1 MKPQDISHL
10 VAVSRPTIA
19 PDGSF
24 AIFATSRPDAAA
36 NRNVGQLWRTDFAA
50 QPRRIT
56 RGVADSAPVLSPDG
70 SLLAFL
76 RGVEK
81 KGAQLHIADANGGEA
96 VQVTDVHGGVSD
108 FAWAPDGA
116 SFVFSARVAENG
128 RYGTVDGLG
137 DAAEAPRRVTG
148 YRWHANGLGYTIDR
162 PSHLFVVPVPDVS
175 AEPFYAPAPAVVP
188 EGSEKPK
195 PQVVYAEP
203 RQLTAAEGVT
213 YAGIAF
219 TPDGSRVLTTV
230 SELQPITVDLTSTV
244 VAVAIAD
251 GAERVVVAPE
261 ASLSVADIAVADDGT
276 IALLAYSV
284 GPSRT
289 DFVAPGMGLW
299 ILDGESPRALTDAA
313 TIDLGEVG
321 SHITVVGEDFLV
333 LNRTRGRVHA
343 LRVTR
348 TGDISTVIDGD
359 VEIGGLA
366 AAQAPAGLRVVA
378 TIASPNS
385 YGELLVV
392 DDSGSRVVT
401 NFGENLQAQ
410 GISTPTELTITG
422 RDGYPVHGW
431 LATPEGDGP
440 HPVILM
446 IHGGPYASYGVHVFD
461 EVQTLVDAGYAVAF
475 CNPRGSAGY
484 GTAHGRSIRQAMG
497 TVDFTDVIDFLEGAV
512 ASDPRLNGERVGVMG
527 GSYGGYL
534 TAWVTTQDH
543 RFAGAIVERGFLEPE
558 SFVGTSDI
566 GSFFGV
572 EYVGADPAQ
581 IAAQSPYAQADNV
594 TTPTLVIH
602 SELDFRCPLEQA
614 TRYYSKLKH
623 NGVETEMLIFPGEN
637 HELTRSGQ
645 PRHRLERFEAVLDWW
660 QRVLPVTS

>member
-1 MKPQDISHL
+1 MKPQDITQLIS
-10 VAVSRPTIA
+10 VSRPTIA

-24 AIFATSRPDAAA
+24 AVFATSRPDEVA
-36 NRNVGQLWRTDFAA
+36 NRSVGQLWRTDFVGA
-50 QPRRIT
+50 PRRIT
-56 RGVADSAPVLSPDG
+56 RGVADAAPALSPDG
-70 SLLAFL
+70 TQIAFL

-81 KGAQLHIADANGGEA
+81 KGAQLFVVDANGGEA
-96 VQVTDVHGGVSD
+96 IQVTDVHGGVSG
-108 FAWAPDGA
+108 FEWAPDGA
-116 SFVFSARVAENG
+116 SFVFAARVAENG

-137 DAAEAPRRVTG
+137 EAAEAPRKVTG
-148 YRWHANGLGYTIDR
+148 FRWHANGLGYTVDR
-162 PSHLFVVPVPDVS
+162 PSHLFVVPAPDLS
-175 AEPFYAPAPAVVP
+175 AEPFYAPAPAVIAD
-188 EGSEKPK
+188 GAEKPK
-195 PQVVYAEP
+195 PQVIPAEP
-203 RQLTAAEGVT
+203 RQITTGEGKT

-219 TPDGSRVLTTV
+219 TPDGSEVLTTV
-230 SELQPITVDLTSTV
+230 ADVQPTTIDLTTTV
-244 VAVAIAD
+244 VAVTVAD

-261 ASLSVADIAVADDGT
+261 ALLSVGDIAVAEDGT

-284 GPSRT
+284 GESRT

-299 ILDGESPRALTDAA
+299 VLDGATPRALTDTA

-321 SHITVVGEDFLV
+321 SHIVVVGDDFLV

-348 TGDISTVIDGD
+348 AGDVSTVIDGD
-359 VEIGGLA
+359 VELGGLA
-366 AAQAPAGLRVVA
+366 AADTAAGLRIVA
-378 TIASPNS
+378 TATSPDS
-385 YGELLVV
+385 FGELLVS
-392 DDSGSRVVT
+392 DAEGTRTAT
-401 NFGENLQAQ
+401 NFGAGLRAS
-410 GISTPTELTITG
+410 GIVTPKELTITG
-422 RDGYPVHGW
+422 RDGYPIHGW
-431 LATPEGDGP
+431 LAAPEGDGQ

-497 TVDFTDVIDFLEGAV
+497 TVDFNDVIDFLEGAV
-512 ASDPRLNGERVGVMG
+512 ASDARLDGERVGVMG

-566 GSFFGV
+566 GSFFGI
-572 EYVGADPAQ
+572 EYVGGTAEQ
-581 IAAQSPYAQADNV
+581 IAAQSPYAHVDNV
-594 TTPTLVIH
+594 KTPTLVIH

-623 NGVETEMLIFPGEN
+623 NGVEAEMLIFPGEN

-645 PRHRLERFEAVLDWW
+645 PRHRLERFAAVLEWW
-660 QRVLPVTS
+660 DRVLPVTK

>member
-10 VAVSRPTIA
+10 ISVSRPSIA

-24 AIFATSRPDAAA
+24 AVFATSRPDAAA
-36 NRNVGQLWRTDFAA
+36 NRSVGQLWRTDFTGA
-50 QPRRIT
+50 PRRIT
-56 RGVADSAPVLSPDG
+56 RGVADAAPSMSPDG
-70 SLLAFL
+70 TRIAFL

-81 KGAQLHIADANGGEA
+81 KGAQLHVVDAAGGEP
-96 VQVTDVHGGVSD
+96 VQVTDVHGGVSG
-108 FAWAPDGA
+108 FEWAPDGQ
-116 SFVFSARVAENG
+116 SFVFAARVAEEG
-128 RYGTVDGLG
+128 RYGTIDGLG
-137 DAAEAPRRVTG
+137 EAAEAPRKVTG
-148 YRWHANGLGYTIDR
+148 FRWHANGLGYTVDR
-162 PSHLFVVPVPDVS
+162 PSHLFVVPAPDVT
-175 AEPFYAPAPAVVP
+175 AEPFYAPAPAVLA
-188 EGSEKPK
+188 EGAEKPK
-195 PQVVYAEP
+195 QQVVPAEA
-203 RQLTAAEGVT
+203 RQLTHGDGKT

-219 TPDGSRVLTTV
+219 TADGTEVITTV
-230 SELQPITVDLTSTV
+230 GDVQPTTIDLTSTV
-244 VAVAIAD
+244 VAVAVAD

-261 ASLSVADIAVADDGT
+261 ANLSVGDIAVASDGT

-284 GPSRT
+284 GESRT

-299 ILDGESPRALTDAA
+299 ILDGDAPRALTDAE

-321 SHITVVGEDFLV
+321 SHIVPVGEDFLV

-343 LRVTR
+343 LRVAR
-348 TGDISTVIDGD
+348 GGEISTVIDGD
-359 VEIGGLA
+359 VEIGGIDA
-366 AAQAPAGLRVVA
+366 AETPAGLRVVA
-378 TIASPNS
+378 TVAQADSF
-385 YGELLVV
+385 GELLVS
-392 DDSGSRVVT
+392 DAEGTRTVT
-401 NFGENLQAQ
+401 NFGEGLQAS
-410 GISTPTELTITG
+410 GIATPVELTITG

-431 LATPEGDGP
+431 LAAPEGDGP

-461 EVQTLVDAGYAVAF
+461 EVQALVDAGYAVAF

-497 TVDFTDVIDFLEGAV
+497 TVDFHDVIDFLEGAV
-512 ASDPRLNGERVGVMG
+512 ASDARLDGERVGVMG

-566 GSFFGV
+566 GSFFGI
-572 EYVGADPAQ
+572 EYVGGSAEQ
-581 IAAQSPYAQADNV
+581 IAAQSPYAHVDNV
-594 TTPTLVIH
+594 KTPTLVIH

-623 NGVETEMLIFPGEN
+623 NGVDAEMLIFPGEN

-645 PRHRLERFEAVLDWW
+645 PRHRLERFAAVLEWW
-660 QRVLPVTS
+660 DRVLPVAK